1 MTPIQLCRVMWIA
14 WAATWILLALRTKR
28 AQLRLNSVDALTYM
42 LPTAA
47 GAYLCMSRSGVLS
60 RLGLWRMDIPPLPW
74 LMWLGAALTLAGL
87 LFAVWAR
94 LYLGKNWSGMV
105 TVKHD
110 HELIRSGPY
119 RFVRH
124 PIYSG
129 ILLALSGTVVCRRN
143 VWGFLGVALVW
154 LGLWLKSRM
163 EERFMVETFGAQY
176 EDYRRST
183 GGILPRVL

>member
-1 MTPIQLCRVMWIA
+1 
-14 WAATWILLALRTKR
+14 
-28 AQLRLNSVDALTYM
+28 
-42 LPTAA
+42 
-47 GAYLCMSRSGVLS
+47 
-60 RLGLWRMDIPPLPW
+60 
-74 LMWLGAALTLAGL
+74 MWLGAALTLAGL

-129 ILLALSGTVVCRRN
+129 ILAGARGYSHLPSQC
-143 VWGFLGVALVW
+143 
-154 LGLWLKSRM
+154 LGL
-163 EERFMVETFGAQY
+163 
-176 EDYRRST
+176 
-183 GGILPRVL
+183 PRGRDWSGWDCG